1 VVDLGATALGIGAG
15 ILSSSLATYAI
26 ATFSLVGAPAFAVT
40 ALGVGAGILGSYVI
54 SIGADYMKDKHYG
67 R

>member
-1 VVDLGATALGIGAG
+1 MGNGF
-15 ILSSSLATYAI
+15 LASAAI

-40 ALGVGAGILGSYVI
+40 SLGIGAGILDSYVI
-54 SIGADYMKDKHYG
+54 SIGADYLKDKHYG